1 MSKCARIKFM
11 EHPPFDIP
19 HSENPNAQP
28 TPAATPAA
36 AQLGQI
42 QTLVDSLASQLQR
55 SVQVDTPAFYAFCS
69 SPQYGEVDN
78 ARVFNVLHRE
88 PNPEPI
94 PWLVDNGVQVS
105 REPVRLP
112 AHDELDLLPRLCIP
126 LWDGDRLCGHIWV
139 IDSPPLTAADLD
151 IISSFREPIVSLMV
165 ARDETFVRRVAEM
178 REITR
183 DVALGLDGSLAQ
195 AVDNN
200 LLPRRGTIRVHQ
212 LTITEAPT
220 NQPNDEAGDSHQADI
235 RHGAPETPDVPDAPE
250 RLMLELLRFR
260 RRRPFLLTDT
270 HDGLTIIE
278 RSDSLEASHM
288 LFDEFQA
295 AALAVGARIV
305 SRGTS
310 TMSELS
316 GARNTAR
323 RASFMATV
331 AALQGIEVL
340 SWEEAGA
347 WRLLLGWELTEATVT
362 ALSPAASVLIAE
374 GSETLWQTV
383 LEYLDNARNV
393 TATAE
398 RLFIHRAT
406 LHYRLEK
413 SRDLLPADALDDGW
427 ECTCLHAA
435 LRLHAA
441 LNG

>member
-1 MSKCARIKFM
+1 MSKCDRIKFM
-11 EHPPFDIP
+11 SD
-19 HSENPNAQP
+19 SP
-28 TPAATPAA
+28 TPTA

-42 QTLVDSLASQLQR
+42 QTLVDSLASRLQR

-94 PWLVDNGVQVS
+94 PWLVDNGVQDS

-112 AHDELDLLPRLCIP
+112 AHEELDLLPRLCVP
-126 LWDGDRLCGHIWV
+126 LWDGERLCGHIWV
-139 IDSPPLTAADLD
+139 IDSPELSDADLKV
-151 IISSFREPIVSLMV
+151 ITSFREPIINHMV

-200 LLPRRGTIRVHQ
+200 FLPRRGTIRVHQ
-212 LTITEAPT
+212 LTITEA
-220 NQPNDEAGDSHQADI
+220 NNAHQ
-235 RHGAPETPDVPDAPE
+235 EDAPE
-250 RLMLELLRFR
+250 RLMMELLRFR
-260 RRRPFLLTDT
+260 RRRPFLVTDN

-278 RSDSLEASHM
+278 RSESLDASQL

-295 AALAVGARIV
+295 AAIAVGARIV

-310 TMSELS
+310 TMNELS

-331 AALQGIEVL
+331 AALQGLESL
-340 SWEEAGA
+340 TWEKAGA
-347 WRLLLGWELTEATVT
+347 WRLLLGWELTRATVT
-362 ALSPAASVLIAE
+362 ALSPAASALLSE
-374 GSETLWQTV
+374 GSETLWRTV
-383 LEYLDNARNV
+383 MEYLDNARNV

-413 SRDLLPADALDDGW
+413 AREMMPANTLDDGW

-441 LNG
+441 LESTS